1 MWEGNLI
8 LKIQLRSFQMSDR
21 ELRESEAAVQ
31 GRPREP
37 RPLAALLLLVHAEVG
52 VLEGEEGEDSDVK
65 VNS

>member
-1 MWEGNLI
+1 MWNLPTP
-8 LKIQLRSFQMSDR
+8 FQMSHR

-37 RPLAALLLLVHAEVG
+37 RPLAALLLLLVHAEVG

>member
-1 MWEGNLI
+1 
-8 LKIQLRSFQMSDR
+8 MSDR